1 MKKNFTRF
9 TLLAAF
15 LFLVQFTSV
24 FAQYTDGVF
33 VLNEGG
39 AGSGN
44 ASVSFLKN
52 NTVTNNIFGLVNPTL
67 SGLGDTGQSISF
79 DGDYAYIVLNI
90 SNTIKVVNRTTFA
103 YVNTIST
110 GLDNPRYMA
119 FANGKGFVTNWGSGT
134 DAFLAVVDLENMVVE
149 SSIPLAAGVERIVSA
164 NNKLYVAHQGG
175 FGVGNTISVVNPVD
189 EVLEQTIT
197 VRDVPNSMLVK
208 DNTLYVLCGGKP
220 FWYPEE
226 TDGGLV
232 KIDLLTNTVSSTL
245 YFPGLHPNNL
255 EANADFTS
263 FYYTVDENVYTN
275 TFDSTVLPTT
285 SLFSLTAQ
293 GVYGIYGMDLIDDK
307 LYIADAGDYNS
318 PGNVYVVSTEGT
330 LLNTYTV
337 GVIPNSFYKAESNLD
352 VFQPDSKLAVS
363 LYPNPTSDVFYLNT
377 TESYKLKIYDTA
389 GRVVKQLNYTSS
401 GVSVSD
407 LNSGIYFVEI
417 STESARTVQRLI
429 IK

>member
-1 MKKNFTRF
+1 M
-9 TLLAAF
+9 
-15 LFLVQFTSV
+15 
-24 FAQYTDGVF
+24 
-33 VLNEGG
+33 
-39 AGSGN
+39 
-44 ASVSFLKN
+44 
-52 NTVTNNIFGLVNPTL
+52 
-67 SGLGDTGQSISF
+67 
-79 DGDYAYIVLNI
+79 
-90 SNTIKVVNRTTFA
+90 
-103 YVNTIST
+103 
-110 GLDNPRYMA
+110 
-119 FANGKGFVTNWGSGT
+119 GSGT